1 MQPLSNYPRPQF
13 KRDSYICLN
22 GEWDYKITKSP
33 AYPRSFDGKIQV
45 PYSPETKL
53 SGINHILQPDEY
65 LFYKLDFEVPKDFIK
80 DKVYL
85 HFLAVDQ
92 TCDVILNGRT
102 IGHHEGGYLPFS
114 FEIKSLL
121 EEEKN
126 VLVVKVKD
134 VTDTSHYSRGKQKL
148 KHGGIWY
155 TPQSGIWLPVFLEST
170 PFLHVDDVKFTPD
183 IDKEEVIIRVTSG
196 AHTCV
201 IDFQDKKQEIVCNDD
216 VHLHIDN
223 MRLWSPEDPYLYP
236 ITIQVGED
244 KVESYFAMRKFS
256 ITKDDKGILRLALN
270 NKPIFMNGVLDQGY
284 YKNGLLTPESYD
296 DYIKDI

>member
-92 TCDVILNGRT
+92 TCDVILNGR
-102 IGHHEGGYLPFS
+102 F
-114 FEIKSLL
+114 
-121 EEEKN
+121 
-126 VLVVKVKD
+126 
-134 VTDTSHYSRGKQKL
+134 
-148 KHGGIWY
+148 
-155 TPQSGIWLPVFLEST
+155 
-170 PFLHVDDVKFTPD
+170 
-183 IDKEEVIIRVTSG
+183 
-196 AHTCV
+196 
-201 IDFQDKKQEIVCNDD
+201 
-216 VHLHIDN
+216 
-223 MRLWSPEDPYLYP
+223 
-236 ITIQVGED
+236 
-244 KVESYFAMRKFS
+244 
-256 ITKDDKGILRLALN
+256 
-270 NKPIFMNGVLDQGY
+270 
-284 YKNGLLTPESYD
+284 
-296 DYIKDI
+296 